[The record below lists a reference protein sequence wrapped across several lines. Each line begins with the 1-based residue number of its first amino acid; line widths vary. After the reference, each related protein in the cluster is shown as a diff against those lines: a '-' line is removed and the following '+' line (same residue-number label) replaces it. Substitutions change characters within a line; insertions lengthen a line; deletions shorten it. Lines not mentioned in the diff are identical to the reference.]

1 MVGVFLVRT
10 YLTEIVTILDE
21 SWGIFHE
28 NQIHYFSLAFLV
40 HLMSIYLFA
49 IHGQQVISFIGYN
62 LETTCFCPT
71 FFEKIVVNNLTLAS
85 MTGCDMLLI
94 LWANKRFGI
103 SYTNAFRSILAER
116 SIKAISILILL
127 IYESY
132 SLPPLDIKLLPLRN
146 IPTLT
151 STYLLIFI
159 FFITGMTIWFPRAIL
174 ISCLNFVQLNLRQLK
189 KFFTLSF
196 GGWILDKIHL
206 KRVFLALKIHL
217 SLHLVSTISILYLLL
232 IILPISPSGLRI
244 FEGGIISILLY
255 LGLTLASSSNFFFL
269 ECFELLW
276 AQQHK
281 RFLHLLNYGGFKVW
295 KSSKLH

>member
-10 YLTEIVTILDE
+10 YLTEIVTILGE
-21 SWGIFHE
+21 SWGILHE
-28 NQIHYFSLAFLV
+28 NQIHYFSLAVLV
-40 HLMSIYLFA
+40 HIMSIYLFA
-49 IHGQQVISFIGYN
+49 IHWQQVISFIGYN
-62 LETTCFCPT
+62 LETTCLFPT
-71 FFEKIVVNNLTLAS
+71 CFEKIVVNNLTLAS
-85 MTGCDMLLI
+85 MTGCEMLLI

-103 SYTNAFRSILAER
+103 SYTNAFRLILSKR

-127 IYESY
+127 IYDSY

-146 IPTLT
+146 VPTLT
-151 STYLLIFI
+151 STYLLIFV
-159 FFITGMTIWFPRAIL
+159 FFITGMTIRFLRAIL

-189 KFFTLSF
+189 NFFTLSF
-196 GGWILDKIHL
+196 GGWIFDKIHL

-232 IILPISPSGLRI
+232 ISLPISPSELGI

-281 RFLHLLNYGGFKVW
+281 RFLHPLNYGGFKVW